1 MLGLAQRVASVVSCR
16 PARWRA
22 PTARFLKV
30 AVARGP
36 ERVRT
41 VELFAVVGVAEP
53 VQGLDRPLAAD
64 RGGDGLG
71 LARVA
76 SRLVTPS
83 AAMPDG
89 GGPSS
94 SGMIIGISFVL
105 APASA

>member
-1 MLGLAQRVASVVSCR
+1 MVQGLPMLGLAVQR
-16 PARWRA
+16 
-22 PTARFLKV
+22 
-30 AVARGP
+30 
-36 ERVRT
+36 
-41 VELFAVVGVAEP
+41 
-53 VQGLDRPLAAD
+53 LDRPLAAD
-64 RGGDGLG
+64 QGGDGLG

-89 GGPSS
+89 GVPSS